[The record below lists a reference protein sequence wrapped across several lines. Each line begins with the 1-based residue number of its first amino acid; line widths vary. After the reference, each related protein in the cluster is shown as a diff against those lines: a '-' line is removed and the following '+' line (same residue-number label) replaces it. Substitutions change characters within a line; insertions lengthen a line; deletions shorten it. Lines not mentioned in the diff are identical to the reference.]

1 MRCRV
6 TIVDAYDSFVHILVD
21 YVRRLGCDVR
31 VLRKDE
37 PGLVDAIDPSRCD
50 VLLLGP
56 GPGHPRDSG
65 YLALL
70 ERNAGRVPVFG
81 VCLGHQA
88 IGLYY
93 GATLAY
99 AQRLM
104 HGKTSRVEHDGKGCF
119 RNVPRG
125 FRAMRYHSIVVD
137 AATLGNELVATATS
151 DTDGY
156 LMGLRHASLPIE
168 GVQFHPESIG
178 TEYGLEIIRNFIE
191 VHARGGGATASL
203 AA

>member
-1 MRCRV
+1 MHRRV

-37 PGLVDAIDPSRCD
+37 PGLADAIDPSRCD

-56 GPGHPRDSG
+56 GPGHPADSG

-70 ERNAGRVPVFG
+70 ERNAGRVPVLG

-88 IGLYY
+88 IALHY

-104 HGKTSRVEHDGKGCF
+104 HGKASRVAHDGQGCF
-119 RNVPRG
+119 RDIPDG
-125 FRAMRYHSIVVD
+125 FRAMRYHSIIVD
-137 AATLGNELVATATS
+137 AATLGDELVATATS

-156 LMGLRHASLPIE
+156 LMGLRHARLPIE

-178 TEYGLEIIRNFIE
+178 TEHGLQILRNFIE
-191 VHARGGGATASL
+191 VYHRRSAPL
-203 AA
+203 DVAA